1 MAPAAEEVSTGSVV
15 KISRDESSINEHV
28 LHDYIAGA
36 VGGMAG
42 IIVGHPFDTT
52 KVQLQTQLHSNR
64 YKGTVSAVLNINKY
78 GWVHGFFR
86 GMSTPLLSYGIV
98 NSVYFGVYGNTLKIL
113 EESREKR
120 KSSYLNIYLAGCV
133 GGAAQLIPVIPTDYI
148 KVVLQ
153 SQIPR
158 HKGGTDIKKAFSGP
172 LDCARHIV
180 RQHGIRGLYKGGLA
194 MAYRDVPS
202 YGLYGLTYE
211 VMSHWMKESG
221 WSDSQGVIADLVA
234 GGCAGTITWASI
246 IPFDVVKSRYQA
258 DFVGEYSGLIDC
270 AVKSYREEGVRVFYR
285 GCMVTCLR
293 AFPVNAV
300 TFLVY
305 SQSMKYMESR

>member
-1 MAPAAEEVSTGSVV
+1 MAETGSVV
-15 KISRDESSINEHV
+15 TKPRDESTINEHV

-42 IIVGHPFDTT
+42 IVVGHPFDTT
-52 KVQLQTQLHSNR
+52 KVQLQTQLHGDR
-64 YKGTVSAVLNINKY
+64 YKGTMSAALHINKY
-78 GWVHGFFR
+78 GWVRGFYR

-98 NSVYFGVYGNTLKIL
+98 NSVYFGVYGNTLKLL
-113 EESREKR
+113 EENRETR
-120 KSSYLNIYLAGCV
+120 KSSYLNIYMAGCA

-158 HKGGTDIKKAFSGP
+158 HKGDADKKKRFRGP

-180 RQHGIRGLYKGGLA
+180 REHGLRGLYKGGVA
-194 MAYRDVPS
+194 MAWRDVPTF
-202 YGLYGLTYE
+202 GLYGLTYE
-211 VMSHWMKESG
+211 VMSHWMKQSG
-221 WSDSQGVIADLVA
+221 WSDSQGIVADLVA
-234 GGCAGTITWASI
+234 GGCAGTLTWFLI
-246 IPFDVVKSRYQA
+246 IPFDVVKSRFQA
-258 DFVGEYSGLIDC
+258 DFVGEFSGLMDC
-270 AVKSYREEGVRVFYR
+270 AMKSYREEGIRVFYR
-285 GCMVTCLR
+285 GCLVTCLR

-305 SQSMKYMESR
+305 SQSMQYMESR

>member
-1 MAPAAEEVSTGSVV
+1 MTSQ
-15 KISRDESSINEHV
+15 
-28 LHDYIAGA
+28 
-36 VGGMAG
+36 
-42 IIVGHPFDTT
+42 
-52 KVQLQTQLHSNR
+52 VQLQTQLHSNR
-64 YKGTVSAVLNINKY
+64 YTGTVSAVLNINKY

-180 RQHGIRGLYKGGLA
+180 RQHGVRGLYKGGLA